1 MSKLKLMVNTLLIC
15 SSGEVVSG
23 VRSGV
28 GGGGERS
35 GVEGVVL
42 SGVL

>member
-1 MSKLKLMVNTLLIC
+1 MVNTLFIY
-15 SSGEVVSG
+15 SSGEVVSR

-35 GVEGVVL
+35 GVGGVVL
-42 SGVL
+42 PGVQ